1 LSLEIEGGTA
11 RVLDLIEARVECEE
25 IAPDKRYGRFVV
37 EPLEPG
43 YGVTVGNSL
52 RRVLLS
58 SLPGAAVTRLSI
70 DGVLHEFSTIPAV
83 KEDVTDIIL
92 NLKELVVQL
101 HSPGPKVARIEKE
114 GPAEVTGRDI
124 ICDPDVE
131 IINPDLH
138 IAEIDVGGR
147 LFIELTIEE
156 GRGYVTAEA
165 NKIPNQ
171 PIEMI
176 AIDSRFTP
184 VTKVNY
190 TIENTRVGQRTDF
203 DKLTLEIWT
212 DGSIRPDEAL
222 ERAADILIGH
232 FRMFIDLSARVKEDR
247 GDEEYVEKSE
257 VEKVLEMPIEELE
270 LSMRSFNCLK
280 RAGINTVGELI
291 QKTEEEISKVRNMGK
306 KSLEEV
312 KNKLAEMGLAF
323 RPEEE

>member
-1 LSLEIEGGTA
+1 VFNIIEPK
-11 RVLDLIEARVECEE
+11 VECEE
-25 IAPDKRYGRFVV
+25 ISQDKKFGRFVV
-37 EPLEPG
+37 EPLEGG

-58 SLPGAAVTRLSI
+58 SLTGAAVTRLNI
-70 DGVLHEFSTIPAV
+70 DGVLHEFSTIPNV
-83 KEDVTDIIL
+83 REDVTDIIL
-92 NLKELVVQL
+92 NVKALVVKL
-101 HSPGPKVARIEKE
+101 HSPGSKTLRIEKE
-114 GPAEVTGRDI
+114 GPGEVTGYDI
-124 ICDPDVE
+124 VADADVE
-131 IINPDLH
+131 IVNPEIH
-138 IAEIDVGGR
+138 IADLDVDAR
-147 LFIELTIEE
+147 LFMELTVEE

-165 NKIPNQ
+165 NKMPGQ
-171 PIEMI
+171 PIGVI

-190 TIENTRVGQRTDF
+190 SIEATRVGQRTDY
-203 DKLTLEIWT
+203 DRLVLEIST
-212 DGSIRPDEAL
+212 DGSVRPDEAL
-222 ERAADILIGH
+222 ESAAEILIEH
-232 FRMFIDLSARVKEDR
+232 FNLFRSLSDKVRDDA
-247 GDEEYVEKSE
+247 EEEVPGEKTE

-280 RAGINTVGELI
+280 RAGINSVGELI

>member
-1 LSLEIEGGTA
+1 MFNFIEPK
-11 RVLDLIEARVECEE
+11 VECEE
-25 IAPDKRYGRFVV
+25 ISQDKRYGRFVV
-37 EPLEPG
+37 EPLEGG
-43 YGVTVGNSL
+43 YGMTVGNSL

-58 SLPGAAVTRLSI
+58 SLPGAAITRLNI
-70 DGVLHEFSTIPAV
+70 DGVLHEFSTIPDV
-83 KEDVTDIIL
+83 REDVTDILL
-92 NLKELVVQL
+92 NVKALVVKL

-114 GPAEVTGRDI
+114 GPAVVTGHDVVA
-124 ICDPDVE
+124 DPDVE
-131 IINPDLH
+131 IVNPDVH
-138 IAEIDVGGR
+138 IAEMDTGGR
-147 LFIELTIEE
+147 LFVELTIEE

-171 PIEMI
+171 PVGVI
-176 AIDSRFTP
+176 ALDSRFTP

-190 TIENTRVGQRTDF
+190 TIGATRVGQRTDY

-212 DGSIRPDEAL
+212 DGSVRPEEAL
-222 ERAADILIGH
+222 EGAADILIEH
-232 FRMFIDLSARVKEDR
+232 FTLFKNLSAKVR
-247 GDEEYVEKSE
+247 EEASEEEAGEKTE
-257 VEKVLEMPIEELE
+257 VEKVLEMPTEELE

>member
-1 LSLEIEGGTA
+1 
-11 RVLDLIEARVECEE
+11 VFNLIEPRVECEE
-25 IAPDKRYGRFVV
+25 ISPDKRYGRFAV
-37 EPLEPG
+37 EPLEAG
-43 YGVTVGNSL
+43 YGVTIGNSL

-70 DGVLHEFSTIPAV
+70 DGVLHEFSTLPSI

-92 NLKELVVQL
+92 NLKGLVVQL
-101 HSPGPKVARIEKE
+101 HSPGPKAARIEKE

-124 ICDPDVE
+124 VSDPDLE
-131 IINPDLH
+131 ILNPDVH
-138 IAEIDVGGR
+138 IAEIDVDGR
-147 LFIELTIEE
+147 LFIELTVEE
-156 GRGYVTAEA
+156 GRGYVTAED
-165 NKIPNQ
+165 NKVPGQ
-171 PIEMI
+171 PIGMI
-176 AIDSRFTP
+176 AVDSRFTP

-190 TIENTRVGQRTDF
+190 TITDTRVGQRTDY

-222 ERAADILIGH
+222 ERAAEILISH
-232 FRMFIDLSARVKEDR
+232 FSMFGELSARVREDS
-247 GDEEYVEKSE
+247 DEEEIVEKSE
-257 VEKVLEMPIEELE
+257 VEKALEMPIEELE

-280 RAGINTVGELI
+280 RAGINAVGELI
-291 QKTEEEISKVRNMGK
+291 QKTEQEISKVRNMGK